1 MRDHWDIKIQVP
13 LPSLH
18 RVAGT
23 CVVSLD
29 NVKTLAT
36 MPSGYTVT
44 NRSTTGCYTCKRKR
58 NAMRSVICFFL
69 CAMLLM
75 VLQRQPTCLRCE
87 KAGKECE
94 GYAPLENPDSR
105 GLMRRTRLA
114 PSHGFGRAN
123 GLTKGLE
130 NRPGSSSRNTTS
142 VPPVPHIVS
151 HEHPYQA
158 YPHPQ
163 TDAEDPYRTANVPY
177 IDQRRISLQD
187 SPSPPSSSSSFD
199 PVQYYP
205 PANPPPRA
213 HPYPQSLVVSSRQG
227 SNQYQGLYRPAP
239 PGSYRPQ
246 PIQTGKAGVVYGPF
260 WPSSPTTSSDG
271 DERSAQP
278 EEEDPESAQINQV
291 MCTTPVLDANTRS
304 NALANYLQDAR
315 WVNFVVFDP
324 LWVVGAMKE
333 NVIKQFSNSE
343 AARSRIILVAN
354 ILGVLGKSPGNTPR
368 STSIVETL
376 TTEAHGIINRFKQ
389 RTPTPEREV
398 DMANASKAL
407 DLMMERFASPLATV
421 LELMEVA
428 APVFRRACPDS
439 PEQLVNL
446 PNVLLSGN
454 VNLQNFVVIDILLS
468 VTMARPM
475 LFKYDT
481 TYTPNT
487 FHRLM
492 DGECGF
498 EWLYGIPDQFIVLFA
513 WINSLAEDYGPNVDP
528 QHIARIEDQIRDAKT
543 KSSTDYVCV
552 SIPGKAG
559 FPHAGQLPSAHCLH
573 HQVLCGACADDPR
586 IMKAVRSFIRL
597 VDGVEPGRNPD
608 FFLFIPIITI
618 GAFVQR
624 DQDREVIR
632 RRLLGLRECSIT
644 GVAGNVCLR
653 ALTHVWSQA
662 DVGQRAP
669 GWGDL
674 SAAYYRDIL
683 LVLRKAFSAGLD
695 SRIICR
701 GTKGVQPSQRA
712 VAQVRQASAKSRC
725 SSTRTGTGIRA
736 GSTSTVRVF
745 LGLQAYSRSNNTV
758 HPVSYKNSIV

>member
-1 MRDHWDIKIQVP
+1 
-13 LPSLH
+13 
-18 RVAGT
+18 
-23 CVVSLD
+23 
-29 NVKTLAT
+29 

-44 NRSTTGCYTCKRKR
+44 NRSTTGCYTCKRRKKK
-58 NAMRSVICFFL
+58 CDE
-69 CAMLLM
+69 
-75 VLQRQPTCLRCE
+75 RQPTCLRCE

-304 NALANYLQDAR
+304 NALAFVLQCYAR

-389 RTPTPEREV
+389 RTPTPERE
-398 DMANASKAL
+398 MILIK
-407 DLMMERFASPLATV
+407 RFASPLATV

-543 KSSTDYVCV
+543 KSSA
-552 SIPGKAG
+552 S
-559 FPHAGQLPSAHCLH
+559 PSSDPIRAIRRIAVQECWRQTMYAYLYL
-573 HQVLCGACADDPR
+573 VLCGACADDPR

-674 SAAYYRDIL
+674 SAAYYSL
-683 LVLRKAFSAGLD
+683 
-695 SRIICR
+695 
-701 GTKGVQPSQRA
+701 
-712 VAQVRQASAKSRC
+712 
-725 SSTRTGTGIRA
+725 IR
-736 GSTSTVRVF
+736 V
-745 LGLQAYSRSNNTV
+745 
-758 HPVSYKNSIV
+758 